1 MNVFNKLLLSAVPM
15 LFLAACGTTGT
26 TEMDTAVTEPVV
38 EETQEAPIAIEQ
50 PTVAVVTPVEVVAGF
65 DGHPLDDPDSLL
77 SQRVVYFDFDKSDIS
92 DQARDIIAAHAGY
105 LSDHPGASITLEGH
119 ADERGSRE
127 YNMGLG
133 ERRANAVRQVM
144 MLQGASASQIEVI
157 SYGEE
162 RPAAFGHD
170 EASWALNRRAEIL
183 YKRR

>member
-1 MNVFNKLLLSAVPM
+1 MKVSNKLLLMAVPM
-15 LFLAACGTTGT
+15 AFLAACGTTKT
-26 TEMDTAVTEPVV
+26 MQSEPMVEPEPVEQQV
-38 EETQEAPIAIEQ
+38 EAPVAVEQ
-50 PTVAVVTPVEVVAGF
+50 PVVAVVTPVEMDAGF
-65 DGHPLDDPDSLL
+65 NGHPLDDPDSLL

-92 DQARDIIAAHAGY
+92 DQAREIIAAHAGY
-105 LSDHPGASITLEGH
+105 LGDHPSARITLEGH

-133 ERRANAVRQVM
+133 ERRANAVRQFL
-144 MLQGASASQIEVI
+144 MLQGAAARQIEVI

-183 YKRR
+183 YKNR